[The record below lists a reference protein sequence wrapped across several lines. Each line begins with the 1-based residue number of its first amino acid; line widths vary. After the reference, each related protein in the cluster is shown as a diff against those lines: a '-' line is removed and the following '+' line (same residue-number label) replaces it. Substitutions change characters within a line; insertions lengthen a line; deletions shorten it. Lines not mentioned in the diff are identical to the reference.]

1 MYNFK
6 RLRTPNGNV
15 HLLKKLKNT
24 SLMPLNT
31 LRCPKT
37 SLERSPGFTSEHL
50 KTGSVFKYLSLSV
63 FIFTC
68 SLSFAGPLSAGTS
81 SESMHSV
88 SYEQEFRINIE
99 HSLQALPSRFALDT
113 ADNYNGNWRGLWIP
127 VETARRWDNTP
138 AWLQYKGT
146 VSWNKMNRYSGDSG
160 FCESDFCDSEFC
172 DSDLLLNFTLPFR
185 RDLEAWFDDPAHSNM
200 VYGINEPDINVPY
213 EGFLH
218 WNHPWGELR
227 LGRFDQNLGESPHR
241 SVILSGS
248 PWEDALFATL
258 EFPVGRYLFYAATLN
273 PVLTGTPAAV
283 DSGYP
288 AGSEEYVQRTH
299 SVSNAHKRVYAEP
312 YKSLLIHGV
321 QLGNSTVQWGIYEQ
335 MVIGGKSPVLRDF
348 SPWAAWHNNYGDGFT
363 NTNLFTELGVTTPGN
378 IRLYVQTGFD
388 EVTNPM
394 GAEGYPTQ
402 WSFLSGVSRQW
413 KNDGHHFAVR
423 IEGIYAS
430 PFYGHFELPLVTM
443 ASRKSYRS
451 NYRDPDKPGFA
462 DTWLVD
468 YPLGYWRG
476 MNLLDLWADL
486 QWISPQGHWKTSF
499 TLGNLRQGNTSF
511 RIPYDE
517 AENTNAWISGI
528 EEREWR
534 LQAGTTWQSWSWLA
548 VNLGGE
554 VRKVQNAD
562 HVPGNDKTW
571 YGLRSGLSFVW

>member
-1 MYNFK
+1 MPSNPLEIPKLSLGF
-6 RLRTPNGNV
+6 LTV
-15 HLLKKLKNT
+15 HLRSCFVFLIAFQLI
-24 SLMPLNT
+24 ST
-31 LRCPKT
+31 L
-37 SLERSPGFTSEHL
+37 GFADSIPTASS
-50 KTGSVFKYLSLSV
+50 SVK
-63 FIFTC
+63 
-68 SLSFAGPLSAGTS
+68 
-81 SESMHSV
+81 
-88 SYEQEFRINIE
+88 YEQEFRINIE
-99 HSLQALPSRFALDT
+99 HSLQALPSQFALDT

-138 AWLQYKGT
+138 AWLQYKGAASWDST
-146 VSWNKMNRYSGDSG
+146 V
-160 FCESDFCDSEFC
+160 F
-172 DSDLLLNFTLPFR
+172 LNFTLPFR
-185 RDLEAWFDDPAHSNM
+185 RDLEAWFDDPAHGNM

-213 EGFLH
+213 EGYLH
-218 WNHPWGELR
+218 WKHPWGQVR
-227 LGRFDQNLGESPHR
+227 LGRFDQNLGESPDR

-288 AGSEEYVQRTH
+288 AGSEEYIQRTR
-299 SVSNAHKRVYAEP
+299 SVSNAHKRVFAEP
-312 YKSLLIHGV
+312 YKSLLIHGL
-321 QLGNSTVQWGIYEQ
+321 QLGNQTVQWGIYEQ

-348 SPWAAWHNNYGDGFT
+348 SPWSAWHNNYGDGFT
-363 NTNLFTELGVTTPGN
+363 NTNLFTELGISVPGN
-378 IRLYVQTGFD
+378 TRIYVQTGFD

-402 WSFLSGVSRQW
+402 WSLLGGAFRQW
-413 KNDGHHFAVR
+413 ESEGHQFAVR
-423 IEGIYAS
+423 IEGIYTS
-430 PFYGHFELPLVTM
+430 PFYGHFELPLVTL

-451 NYRDPDKPGFA
+451 NYRDPDKEGFA

-476 MNLLDLWADL
+476 MNLFDLWADIN
-486 QWISPQGHWKTSF
+486 WTSPQGHWTTSF
-499 TLGNLRQGNTSF
+499 TLGNLRQGNTSL
-511 RIPYDE
+511 RTPYDA

-548 VNLGGE
+548 VNFGGE

-562 HVPGNDKTW
+562 HVPGRDRTW
-571 YGLRSGLSFVW
+571 YGLRSGLSVVW